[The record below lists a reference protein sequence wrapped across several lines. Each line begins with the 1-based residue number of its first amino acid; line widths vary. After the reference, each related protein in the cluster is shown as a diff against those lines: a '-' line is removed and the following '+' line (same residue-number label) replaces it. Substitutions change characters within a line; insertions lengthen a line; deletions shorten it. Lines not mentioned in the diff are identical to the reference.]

1 MKIYIFKGI
10 SLTKDWI
17 FTFHLYVHSFSPTTH
32 ALYMYDRT
40 RVSFPSTT
48 SNSPTHQLTTKITHL
63 QKKVEL
69 NSALYK
75 TVAASLY
82 RYAVYVKTQI
92 YFKFE
97 IEFIY
102 LKWHSDSNNIPYV
115 MIIRTEVRRNIHNF
129 IHKRFHAF

>member
-1 MKIYIFKGI
+1 MFIPFLLLHMHYTCMTG
-10 SLTKDWI
+10 LEC
-17 FTFHLYVHSFSPTTH
+17 P
-32 ALYMYDRT
+32 
-40 RVSFPSTT
+40 FPR
-48 SNSPTHQLTTKITHL
+48 PHPIHQLTNSPQKLHICK
-63 QKKVEL
+63 KKVEL

-102 LKWHSDSNNIPYV
+102 LK
-115 MIIRTEVRRNIHNF
+115 
-129 IHKRFHAF
+129 